1 MESCR
6 LAAFLIL
13 PMANKY
19 FSKEE
24 EARVVSAIQAAELA
38 TSGEIRV
45 HVEPSTK
52 MDPIDRAKEV
62 FFNLGMH
69 QTELKNGVLIYL
81 AIKDRKMA
89 IIGDAGIHDKVGDNF
104 WQAEKDLMKDYFSK
118 GDYATG
124 LSFAI
129 EHVGIKLK
137 IFFPYQESD
146 TNELSNEISFGA
158 DTHE

>member
-1 MESCR
+1 M
-6 LAAFLIL
+6 AAFLIL
-13 PMANKY
+13 TMANKY
-19 FSKEE
+19 FSKEGE
-24 EARVVSAIQAAELA
+24 EQVVSAIQAAELA

-52 MDPIDRAKEV
+52 IDPMERAKEV
-62 FFNLGMH
+62 FFSLGMH

-81 AIKDRKMA
+81 AMKDRKMA

-104 WQAEKDLMKDYFSK
+104 WQTEKDLMQGYFSK

-124 LSFAI
+124 LSLAI
-129 EHVGIKLK
+129 EEVGKKLK
-137 IFFPYQESD
+137 TFFPYHEND

-158 DTHE
+158 ETHE

>member
-1 MESCR
+1 
-6 LAAFLIL
+6 
-13 PMANKY
+13 
-19 FSKEE
+19 
-24 EARVVSAIQAAELA
+24 
-38 TSGEIRV
+38 
-45 HVEPSTK
+45 
-52 MDPIDRAKEV
+52 
-62 FFNLGMH
+62 
-69 QTELKNGVLIYL
+69 
-81 AIKDRKMA
+81 MA